1 MSVIDATFFS
11 ESELPGRDMS
21 KIPHP
26 LVTQTM
32 SALEGLD
39 LEGRGPNGRRVILTH
54 MNHTNPLHGE
64 TEEKRLVEDRGF
76 LVAQLG
82 MSWDLS

>member
-1 MSVIDATFFS
+1 
-11 ESELPGRDMS
+11 MS

-32 SALEGLD
+32 AALEGLD
-39 LEGRGPNGRRVILTH
+39 MKGRGPNEQQVILTH
-54 MNHTNPLHGE
+54 MNHTNPLHGD
-64 TEEKRLVEDRGF
+64 TPEKKLVEERGF